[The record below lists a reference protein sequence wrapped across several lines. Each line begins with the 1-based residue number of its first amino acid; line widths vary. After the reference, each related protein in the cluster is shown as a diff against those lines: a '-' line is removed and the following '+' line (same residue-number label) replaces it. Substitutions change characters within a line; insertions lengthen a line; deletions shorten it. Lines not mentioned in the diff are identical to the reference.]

1 MRGLL
6 TGLVLENLLYT
17 NIGIYPASHDQQA
30 RVKTLSKVLWE
41 IKFNQNWMSPKGMS
55 SGQGC
60 VHLWIPLTFHTSS
73 PHSFHNSLSP
83 FWTEKTKVLWQLP
96 PHPHHLAYQPPA
108 SVQHILLSHLSP
120 APFKAKPTASHF
132 SPSQDVIL
140 RILPPPPLLY
150 HQFLFLCWIIPISIQ
165 TSLKKIFFKPPLKIK
180 NTSWLLL
187 DKLGTIWARK

>member
-96 PHPHHLAYQPPA
+96 PHPHRLAYQPPA

-120 APFKAKPTASHF
+120 APFKAKPTASHL
-132 SPSQDVIL
+132 SLSYTVLDPGVQNAGEREKKVIVL
-140 RILPPPPLLY
+140 ILKMQSMDCSNCLTPLN
-150 HQFLFLCWIIPISIQ
+150 
-165 TSLKKIFFKPPLKIK
+165 SL
-180 NTSWLLL
+180 
-187 DKLGTIWARK
+187 